1 MSPLWVTVMAFNRN
15 LGACS
20 RVQRMHI
27 RPVSML
33 TPVLCTTWE
42 RHIHFPSQPHAA
54 TMSIANA
61 TEPLV
66 THTQDMT
73 ILWLERTEFVGSI
86 LGGVG
91 YGSSMQLAAMA

>member
-1 MSPLWVTVMAFNRN
+1 
-15 LGACS
+15 
-20 RVQRMHI
+20 
-27 RPVSML
+27 
-33 TPVLCTTWE
+33 
-42 RHIHFPSQPHAA
+42 
-54 TMSIANA
+54 MSIANA

-66 THTQDMT
+66 THTQDMA